1 MRGGERSRGA
11 DYPILLVEA
20 RRFDLNWRV
29 KRGPM
34 CHFPDGTVGQLYL
47 NLVVSYADNCSFS
60 SDTWRHL
67 DFLFWI
73 PLERDWA
80 SIQGSSESL
89 LGERMFQRRTLK
101 NSCDLPMA

>member
-34 CHFPDGTVGQLYL
+34 CHFPDRTVGQLYL

-67 DFLFWI
+67 DFYFGSRSNGTGRASRDRRNLF
-73 PLERDWA
+73 
-80 SIQGSSESL
+80 
-89 LGERMFQRRTLK
+89 
-101 NSCDLPMA
+101 